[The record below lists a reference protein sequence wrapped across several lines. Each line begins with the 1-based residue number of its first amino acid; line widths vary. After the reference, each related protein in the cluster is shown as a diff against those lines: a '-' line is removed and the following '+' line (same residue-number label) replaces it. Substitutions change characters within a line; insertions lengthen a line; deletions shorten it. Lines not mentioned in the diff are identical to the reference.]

1 MARGKKMECRK
12 LSLRGKILM
21 PDNQR
26 IQDVNLFD
34 YVSPDRT
41 IAWKV
46 TGAWMWPHDVEGN
59 TTGDHQFALTGALTT
74 DTTGNWDGMDVEDN
88 REFAW
93 IYTGYYIRAD
103 NTLEFLSPIGTPITH
118 QRFLVDEETV
128 ITNSLYFSG
137 KTLSE
142 AFQVIQRE
150 WNYLITLESM
160 TITEQES
167 ILQQLKGIGQ
177 DIEN

>member
-1 MARGKKMECRK
+1 
-12 LSLRGKILM
+12 M

-26 IQDVNLFD
+26 VQDQLLFE

-41 IAWKV
+41 VAWKV
-46 TGAWMWPHDVEGN
+46 TGAWMWPKDVEGN
-59 TTGDHQFALTGALTT
+59 TSGDHQFALTGFLST
-74 DTTGNWDGMDVEDN
+74 DTIGNFTGMDVTDN

-93 IYTGYYIRAD
+93 IYNAFYLRSD
-103 NTLEFLSPIGTPITH
+103 NTMEFLNPIGTSIVD

-128 ITNSLYFSG
+128 ITNAIYFSG

-142 AFQVIQRE
+142 ASQVIQRE

-160 TITEQES
+160 NITEQES

-177 DIEN
+177 DIDA

>member
-1 MARGKKMECRK
+1 MARSKKMDCRK

-26 IQDVNLFD
+26 VQDINLFD

-41 IAWKV
+41 VAWKV

-59 TTGDHQFALTGALTT
+59 TSGDHQFALTGALST
-74 DTTGNWDGMDVEDN
+74 DTTRNWDGMDVEDN

-103 NTLEFLSPIGTPITH
+103 NTTEFLCPIGSPITD

-142 AFQVIQRE
+142 ASQSIQRE

-160 TITEQES
+160 RITEQES

-177 DIEN
+177 DVEQ